1 MTVCEAR
8 HSVEVD
14 TVRYTV
20 KSIITRKVQKKEE
33 QTGKTTKQRRTA
45 YGYILSTHF
54 SNAN

>member
-8 HSVEVD
+8 HSLEVD
-14 TVRYTV
+14 ALRYKV
-20 KSIITRKVQKKEE
+20 KAVITRKVQNKEE
-33 QTGKTTKQRRTA
+33 QTGKTTNQKRTA